1 MRASEAVSR
10 IPQHILQAFHDR
22 LPAAF
27 RDKVAILA
35 NPTDEL
41 RGELA
46 HAKENGRGWSDV
58 AMFAQGVR
66 QRRMMF
72 ARGPKKN
79 DRLEENYFYGSRRF
93 PAATNN
99 TIGSGA
105 LVKGDYP
112 FFTQGLNSDG
122 VSLGF
127 PTGFVLDVPETNMET
142 SGGQI
147 ATGTNFVF
155 TQLGITFNSDI
166 AVQDLAVM
174 LDAVALTFKKGAGNF
189 ALSHG
194 PLKMWPAGMGISG
207 FAAMAEAF
215 DGTGVDSISAVTNGS
230 PDLRQVRHLRIPRVL
245 KEQEQFR
252 YNFTVARPTKAKDGS
267 TIALSAFVVPTIWL
281 FGGQKTEI
289 SG

>member
-10 IPQHILQAFHDR
+10 IPQHILQAFNDR
-22 LPAAF
+22 LPSAF

-41 RGELA
+41 RAELA
-46 HAKENGRGWSDV
+46 DAKADGRGWSDV
-58 AMFAQGVR
+58 ALFAQGIR
-66 QRRMMF
+66 QRRMQF

-93 PAATNN
+93 PSAVNN

-105 LVKGDYP
+105 LAKGDYP
-112 FFTQGLNSDG
+112 FFTQGLNADG
-122 VSLGF
+122 GSLGF

-166 AVQDLAVM
+166 AVADLAVM

-207 FAAMAEAF
+207 FAALTSGG
-215 DGTGVDSISAVTNGS
+215 DGDPTMLQAVTNGS
-230 PDLRQVRHLRIPRVL
+230 PDLRQVRSLRIPRVL

-252 YNFTVARPTKAKDGS
+252 YNFTVARGTRAKDGS